1 MNDLERQ
8 LNLFNQTLTSINE
21 KGKPVDVGIKY
32 YEKSNFRITV
42 NGKEVDDTI
51 GNAIVTYYHHSKA
64 KVSYQGNEI
73 FLHGSFKDSSNN
85 PASIYFHVDGEIYK
99 MDFKK

>member
-1 MNDLERQ
+1 MSHLERQ

-42 NGKEVDDTI
+42 NGKEVNDTI

-85 PASIYFHVDGEIYK
+85 QASIYFQVDTEIYK
-99 MDFKK
+99 MDCKK